1 MKSWKTTILGI
12 IAAIQPLYALVM
24 ECVAGNCDWGQM
36 WVYILAIIGLFGIGA
51 AARDNNVTSEEAKA
65 R

>member
-24 ECVAGNCDWGQM
+24 ECVQGSCDWSQM
-36 WVYILAIIGLFGIGA
+36 LVYIMAIAGVFGLGV

-65 R
+65 